1 MRLQSN
7 MGAMVRSP
15 GDVPFNSYRAFKN
28 NVREAEEPFRFVDGE
43 LTEQFLDCS
52 KDMQEQ
58 MCKGLRTGAG
68 TEVDVDEI
76 RAIVEGLKRL
86 H

>member
-1 MRLQSN
+1 
-7 MGAMVRSP
+7 
-15 GDVPFNSYRAFKN
+15 
-28 NVREAEEPFRFVDGE
+28 
-43 LTEQFLDCS
+43 
-52 KDMQEQ
+52 

-76 RAIVEGLKRL
+76 RAIVEGLRRL